1 MTLTAIDPSSAGSTG
16 EKRELSNP
24 ELFSNQELGRL
35 GFLSRVLEQVSD
47 ARHPLL
53 ERVRFLAIF
62 AEGIDD
68 FFSIRVSGLKEQV
81 ESGLMQPGADGLTP
95 QQQLDDIRVR
105 VVELYRQA
113 SRRLYNELFPAL
125 DQAGIRIIDR
135 EEVKPKSH
143 AVLDEYFE
151 REVFPVLT
159 PLAVDPGHPF
169 PHISNLSLNL
179 AVILRDTKGREHFA
193 RIKVPDVLPRLVPTD
208 GLKVVAKTLPKT
220 KTAPRE
226 SHTFVWLDGL
236 IAANLGSLFPGME
249 VLASYPFRVIR
260 DADFEIQADEA
271 DDLSI
276 SVEKGLR
283 QRRFG
288 EAVQLIIE
296 PAMPERVRSLLMTNL
311 KLGPEDSYAVR
322 GPLGLGDLLEL
333 TRIDRPDLK
342 YPPLAARIPLEL
354 RTGEDVFDAIQER
367 DILLHHP
374 YDSFACVVELL
385 NTAAR
390 DPAVLAIK
398 QSLYRVGEH
407 APVVDALLDAAQHGK
422 QVAVLVELTARGDER
437 SNIDWARELER
448 AGVHVAY
455 GLIGLKTHAKVALIV
470 RREGDGIRRYVH
482 LGTGNY
488 NASTARTYE
497 DYGLL
502 TTREDLVNDASQLF
516 NYLTG
521 YSGQTRYR
529 SMLVAPV
536 ALRSALVECIRH
548 EIAGHHKH
556 GNGHI
561 AIKVNSITDEHM
573 IRELYRASQAG
584 VKINLL
590 VRGACALRPGIHHVS
605 DTIAVHSIVGRVL
618 EHSRVYQFHN
628 GGDWIVYMGSADL
641 MPRNLDRRVEVLFP
655 VEDRKLRDTVRS
667 YFELEWSDNVNAWN
681 LHSDGSYSKVER
693 KSGQPSVDSQMRA
706 IVTARQSHPT
716 VKHSK

>member
-1 MTLTAIDPSSAGSTG
+1 MTAIAIHAEPLEPDPKRLSS
-16 EKRELSNP
+16 P
-24 ELFSNQELGRL
+24 ELYSNQELGRL
-35 GFLSRVLEQVSD
+35 DFLFRVLEQVVD
-47 ARHPLL
+47 RRHPLL

-62 AEGIDD
+62 GDGMDE

-105 VVELYRQA
+105 VLALYRSA
-113 SRRLYNELFPAL
+113 SRMLYDDLSPELTK
-125 DQAGIRIIDR
+125 AGIRIVDR
-135 EEVKPKSH
+135 DEVKPRSH
-143 AVLDEYFE
+143 AVLDDYFQ
-151 REVFPVLT
+151 RDVFPVLT

-179 AVILRDTKGREHFA
+179 AVILKDTKGQEHFA
-193 RIKVPDVLPRLVPTD
+193 RMKVPDVLPRLIPVS
-208 GLKVVAKTLPKT
+208 GLKVVGKAAGKSQPVR
-220 KTAPRE
+220 RE
-226 SHTFVWLDGL
+226 DQTFVWLEQL
-236 IAANLGSLFPGME
+236 IAANLGSLFPGMD

-276 SVEKGLR
+276 SVERGLR

-296 PAMPERVRSLLMTNL
+296 PSMPERVRSLLMTNL
-311 KLGPEDSYAVR
+311 KLGPDDAYAVR
-322 GPLGLGDLLEL
+322 GPLGLSDLMEL

-342 YPPLAARIPLEL
+342 YPVFVPRIPVEL
-354 RTGEDVFDAIQER
+354 RTGEDVFEAIKDQ

-374 YDSFACVVELL
+374 YDSFSCVVEIL

-470 RREGDGIRRYVH
+470 RREGDGIQRYAH

-502 TTREDLVNDASQLF
+502 TTREDLVSDASQLF

-521 YSGQTRYR
+521 YSGQTEYG

-536 ALRSALVECIRH
+536 GLRSALVDCIH
-548 EIAGHHKH
+548 KEMAHHHKH
-556 GNGHI
+556 HDGHI

-584 VKINLL
+584 VKIDLL
-590 VRGACALRPGIHHVS
+590 VRGACALRPGIPGVS
-605 DTIAVHSIVGRVL
+605 DTITVRSLVGRFL
-618 EHSRVYQFHN
+618 EHSRVFQFRN
-628 GGDWIVYMGSADL
+628 QDDWIIYVGSADL

-655 VEDRKLRDTVRS
+655 IENHDLRQRVRS
-667 YFELEWSDNVNAWN
+667 DFELQWSDNVNAWK
-681 LHSDGSYSKVER
+681 LHPDGTYER
-693 KSGQPSVDSQMRA
+693 VGPAPSEPAIDSQAVALTTR
-706 IVTARQSHPT
+706 
-716 VKHSK
+716 